1 MAEKERRLG
10 IWEKYLTL
18 WVALC
23 ILVGTGLGRLFPQI
37 SGFLARL
44 EVLRSPNLSPSASLP

>member
-23 ILVGTGLGRLFPQI
+23 ILVGTGLGRLFLGVI
-37 SGFLARL
+37 FA
-44 EVLRSPNLSPSASLP
+44 NHC